1 MTWIQ
6 DYNPL
11 GSIFLSALVAAI
23 PLFILLYMLG
33 IKRSKG
39 HNAAFFGLL
48 SAILAAVLV
57 FKMPV
62 GLALSSTLLGAFYGI
77 FPIVWI
83 VITAIWVYNMTV
95 ESGEFEIIKNSLASI
110 TDDRRLQAIFIA
122 FAFGSF
128 IEGTAGF
135 GTPVAITAA
144 MLVGLGFNPVYAAGI
159 CLVANTAP
167 VAFGAIGIPIVV
179 LGQVTGIDEM
189 HLSKIVGRQ
198 LPFLAVIVPL
208 WVVVLMCGWKR
219 SMEVL
224 PAVLVAGLCFSLTQF
239 FTSNYV
245 SVYLPDI
252 TSALVTIIGLL
263 IFLKVWK
270 PSKVWHFPDEK
281 PSAEGR
287 VELKYTGMEV
297 LRAWAPYIILAV
309 LVFLWADDKFIGFKK
324 VLVGWE
330 KAIGLTPFA
339 WPGLHN
345 LVIKTA
351 PVVAKN
357 APYAATFG
365 INFLSAAGTAIFA
378 SGILSLFIIP
388 NYGFGKAIA
397 CFFRTIKIMVFPICT
412 IAMIL
417 GLAYIMNY
425 SGMSSTLGLA
435 FTATGWAFPFFA
447 PILGWLGVFLTGS
460 DTSANALFGSMQKTA
475 AQQLGLDPAL
485 IAASNTSGGVC
496 GKMISPQS
504 ISVATA
510 ATGLV
515 GQESTIFRF
524 ALPNSIA
531 MVIFIG
537 ILTYLQATVLHWM
550 LP

>member
-1 MTWIQ
+1 MTWVQ
-6 DYNPL
+6 DYSPL
-11 GSIFLSALVAAI
+11 GSIGLSALIAAI

-39 HNAAFFGLL
+39 HNAAFFGVL
-48 SAILAAVLV
+48 SALLISIFV
-57 FKMPV
+57 FKMPAS
-62 GLALSSTLLGAFYGI
+62 LAISTTLNGAMVGI

-83 VITAIWVYNMTV
+83 IVTAIWVYNMTV
-95 ESGEFEIIKNSLASI
+95 EAGEFEIIKNSLASI
-110 TDDRRLQAIFIA
+110 TDDRRLQALFIA

-167 VAFGAIGIPIVV
+167 VAFGAIGIPVVV
-179 LGQVTGIDEM
+179 LGQVSGIDAM
-189 HLSKIVGRQ
+189 TLSKIIGRQ
-198 LPFLAVIVPL
+198 LPFLSVIVPL
-208 WVVVLMCGWKR
+208 WVVVMMCGWKR
-219 SMEVL
+219 AMEVL
-224 PAVLVAGLCFSLTQF
+224 PAVIVAGVCFAGTQF

-252 TSALVTIIGLL
+252 TSAFVTIIGLL
-263 IFLKVWK
+263 VFLNVWK
-270 PSKVWHFPDEK
+270 PSRVWHFPDENESNG
-281 PSAEGR
+281 PVALQYSGA
-287 VELKYTGMEV
+287 EV

-309 LVFLWADDKFIGFKK
+309 LVFLWADDKFVGFKN
-324 VLVGWE
+324 VLTGWE
-330 KAIGLTPFA
+330 KALGLTSFA

-345 LVIKTA
+345 LVIKAA
-351 PVVAKN
+351 PVVAKQT
-357 APYAATFG
+357 PYAATYG
-365 INFLSAAGTAIFA
+365 INFLSAAGTAIFVA
-378 SGILSLFIIP
+378 GILSLLVIP
-388 NYGFGKAIA
+388 NYSVSRAA
-397 CFFRTIKIMVFPICT
+397 TCFAKTIKQLIYPIIT

-435 FTATGWAFPFFA
+435 FTATGAAYPFFA
-447 PILGWLGVFLTGS
+447 PMLGWLGVFLTGS

-475 AQQLGLDPAL
+475 AQQLNIDPNL
-485 IAASNTSGGVC
+485 LVASNSSGGVC

-515 GQESTIFRF
+515 GEESTIFRF
-524 ALPNSIA
+524 ALPHSIA
-531 MVIFIG
+531 MIILIG
-537 ILTYLQATVLHWM
+537 IMTYLQAYYLQWM
-550 LP
+550 MP

>member
-1 MTWIQ
+1 MNWIQ

-11 GSIFLSALVAAI
+11 GSIALSAVVAAI

-33 IKRSKG
+33 IKRSRG
-39 HNAAFFGLL
+39 HNAAFFGVL
-48 SAILAAVLV
+48 SAVLIAIFV
-57 FKMPV
+57 FKMPA
-62 GLALSSTLLGAFYGI
+62 GLAISATLNGALVGI

-83 VITAIWVYNMTV
+83 VVTAIWVYNMTV

-110 TDDRRLQAIFIA
+110 TDDRRLQALFIA

-159 CLVANTAP
+159 CLIANTAP

-179 LGQVTGIDEM
+179 AGQVSGIDPM
-189 HLSKIVGRQ
+189 TISKIVGRQ
-198 LPFLAVIVPL
+198 LPFLSVLVPL
-208 WVVVLMCGWKR
+208 WLVVLMCGWKR
-219 SMEVL
+219 AVEVL
-224 PAVLVAGLCFSLTQF
+224 PAVIVAGLCFAVTQF

-245 SVYLPDI
+245 NVYLPDI

-263 IFLKVWK
+263 IFLKLWK
-270 PSKVWHFPDEK
+270 PSQVWHFPDEK
-281 PSAEGR
+281 AATGP
-287 VELKYTGMEV
+287 VELKYSGGEV
-297 LRAWAPYIILAV
+297 LRAWAPYLILAV
-309 LVFLWADDKFIGFKK
+309 LVFLWADDKFVGFKN

-330 KAIGLTPFA
+330 KAIGLTFVT

-345 LVIKTA
+345 MVIKAA
-351 PVVAKN
+351 PVVTKAT
-357 APYAATFG
+357 PYAATYG
-365 INFLSAAGTAIFA
+365 INFLSAAGSAIFTA
-378 SGILSLFIIP
+378 GLLSLMIIP
-388 NYGFGKAIA
+388 NYGAGRAAA
-397 CFFRTIKIMVFPICT
+397 CFGRTVKQLVFPICT

-435 FTATGWAFPFFA
+435 FTATGALFPFFA
-447 PILGWLGVFLTGS
+447 PVIGYLGVFLTGS
-460 DTSANALFGSMQKTA
+460 DTSSNALFGAMQKTA
-475 AQQLGLDPAL
+475 AEQIGVDPGLMV
-485 IAASNTSGGVC
+485 AANSSGGVC

-504 ISVATA
+504 ISVACA

-515 GQESTIFRF
+515 GEESTIFRF
-524 ALPNSIA
+524 ALPHSVA
-531 MVIFIG
+531 MLLFMGV
-537 ILTYLQATVLHWM
+537 LTYLQAYVLHWM